1 MCIRDRPSRAASFY
15 ECDGFDSDGFGCF
28 SAKKKITLT
37 GEELIGKLG
46 DRFPSYENSQK
57 EFRALTVVITPEK
70 MTDGEIKEVHEQV
83 TWFSNPGDAGASH
96 YNFYEA
102 TGNRATIKMDELN
115 KALKSYEPSAEI
127 SVTAT
132 STPSVQDN

>member
-1 MCIRDRPSRAASFY
+1 
-15 ECDGFDSDGFGCF
+15 
-28 SAKKKITLT
+28 
-37 GEELIGKLG
+37 
-46 DRFPSYENSQK
+46 
-57 EFRALTVVITPEK
+57 

-83 TWFSNPGDAGASH
+83 TWVSNPGDDGASH

-132 STPSVQDN
+132 STPVSYTHLTLPTILLV